1 MSTSV
6 SLAFADVT
14 TSAGVSLGTIP
25 PPGLPSLPSFVA
37 ASVAVVLSPIVTSA
51 KVEPSGT
58 AMILAGCYMGEG
70 QMPVSDKLVKKIV
83 KLEFVEM
90 QELHPELRQDKTTRD
105 TVLTLMER
113 IRNKLAFHGFS

>member
-1 MSTSV
+1 M
-6 SLAFADVT
+6 
-14 TSAGVSLGTIP
+14 
-25 PPGLPSLPSFVA
+25 A
-37 ASVAVVLSPIVTSA
+37 ASVAVVLSPMVTSA

-70 QMPVSDKLVKKIV
+70 QLPVSDKLVKKIV

-90 QELHPELRQDKTTRD
+90 QELHPELRQDKTRD